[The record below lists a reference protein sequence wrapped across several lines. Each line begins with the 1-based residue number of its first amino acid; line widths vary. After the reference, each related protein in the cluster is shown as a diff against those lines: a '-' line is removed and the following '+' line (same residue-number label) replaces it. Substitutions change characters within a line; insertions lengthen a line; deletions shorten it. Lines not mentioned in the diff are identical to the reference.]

1 MGWILFKR
9 ALRDLKAGWARYIAL
24 SLLIIFSIFIV
35 TSLMGAAVTVID
47 TTKNSDVA
55 LCREDGEFSCF
66 VPLRESEL
74 KKIEDKGVEIEEMFY
89 ADYEINE
96 EQTLRVFKI
105 REHIN
110 KIALVEG
117 NLPANDNEAVIE
129 RRFAEV
135 NNVTV
140 GSVIKIGDKEF
151 TVSGIG
157 AVPDYNS
164 VIKKFSDS
172 VVDSKAFGLLFVT
185 PDAYDVLYRS
195 GYSESSE
202 EFYYAYLLHG
212 AMSED
217 ELKDILEDID
227 FDVEDVDDEYFR
239 EYWDRMV
246 GRRDDLLEGIDE
258 LKDGAGDLA
267 DGAEELSD
275 GVSEFHDGMTE
286 LHDAV
291 PDLTDGITAIDDGA
305 AELEK
310 GINAYTDGV
319 NSVQSG
325 ASDLYDGASALADGT
340 DQLNT
345 GAAQYAA
352 GVGELATSA
361 DLLAQ
366 SEDPYIAGVAAGF
379 AGPAKDLASGYTQI
393 QSGIA
398 EVNTGAGSLR
408 DGAYQLY
415 DGIKSLNDNSQS
427 LRDGAIALHE
437 GTTELREGAEDFAD
451 GVNDLFDGSKELK
464 DGAKDLADGAREL
477 SDGVNEFS
485 DEANDLIDEVF
496 NIETSNLMLFINHN
510 DNPRIGAAADDV
522 EINYSASI
530 IFGVLLVMLFAYV
543 ISVFIVHTLD
553 QESSVIGAL
562 YSMGVKRR
570 TLTLSYVAVPVIV
583 TFISGVIGTAIA
595 LYTPAGIP
603 AQLQDTLGY
612 YSMPEME
619 IIITPFILIYGLIVP
634 PLTAFIVNVLV
645 IRNRLKKTPLALL
658 KNEQKAVRGKELK
671 IKGLSFISMFRIR
684 QMLRE
689 IRAGLTV
696 ILGMFMA
703 LLVGFL
709 ALNTLVYCNKVKDY
723 NVSLTKYEY
732 MYNYKYPTEE
742 VPEGG
747 YEAVSET
754 LSKEIYGYSFD
765 VMVMGITKDNP
776 FFDTGDLPDND
787 TDVVISSAVANKYNL
802 KTGDVF
808 TLSGDNGDRLY
819 AFRVARI
826 VDYTASLTVFMDI
839 ENCREL
845 FGEDDDYF
853 NVVFSDHEL
862 DIDNGR
868 LYATVS
874 KKDIEKAA
882 GIYVDMMGPMIVT
895 ISVASSVI
903 FLVVMY
909 LMIKMM
915 VDRSAFNISLVKIFG
930 FRNREVRKMY
940 LDGNFFTVVIGA
952 LIVIPVCKTIMDY
965 VYPRYLVS
973 NVGVGIRPDYPPELY
988 AAIFA
993 VIIGLYLVINFVL
1006 TSRIKKINPAIFLKN
1021 RE

>member
-47 TTKNSDVA
+47 TTKSSDVA

-117 NLPANDNEAVIE
+117 NLPANDNEVVIE

-246 GRRDDLLEGIDE
+246 GRKDDLIEGIDE
-258 LKDGAGDLA
+258 LKDGAGNLA

-305 AELEK
+305 AELEE

-345 GAAQYAA
+345 GAAQYAT

-415 DGIKSLNDNSQS
+415 DGIKSLNDNSQA
-427 LRDGAIALHE
+427 LRDGALALHE

-543 ISVFIVHTLD
+543 ISVFIVHTID

-570 TLTLSYVAVPVIV
+570 TLILSYVAVPVIV
-583 TFISGVIGTAIA
+583 TFVSGVIGTLIA
-595 LYTPAGIP
+595 VFTPAGIP
-603 AQLQDTLGY
+603 AQLADTLGY
-612 YSMPEME
+612 FSVPAIEVE
-619 IIITPFILIYGLIVP
+619 VTPFIIVYGLVIP
-634 PLTAFIVNVLV
+634 PVTAFIVNVLV
-645 IRNRLKKTPLALL
+645 IRKRLKKTPLALL
-658 KNEQKAVRGKELK
+658 RNEQKAVRGKEIKIRGLK
-671 IKGLSFISMFRIR
+671 FIPMFRIR
-684 QMLRE
+684 QMFRE

-696 ILGMFMA
+696 IFGMFMS
-703 LLVGFL
+703 LLVAL
-709 ALNTLVYCNKVKDY
+709 MALNTFVYCNKVKAY
-723 NVSLTKYEY
+723 NVDQTHYEY

-747 YEAVSET
+747 YEAVAEG
-754 LSKEIYGYSFD
+754 LKKEIYGYTFD
-765 VMVMGITKDNP
+765 VTMMGITNDNP

-787 TDVVISSAVANKYNL
+787 TDVVLSSAVANKYNL
-802 KTGDVF
+802 AVGDEF
-808 TLSGDNGDRLY
+808 TLQGENGDRLY
-819 AFRVARI
+819 AFRVSKI
-826 VDYTASLTVFMDI
+826 FDYSASLMVFMDI
-839 ENCREL
+839 DRCRDL

-862 DIDNGR
+862 DIESGR
-868 LYATVS
+868 LYSTVT
-874 KKDIEKAA
+874 KAEIEKAA
-882 GIYVDMMGPMIVT
+882 GIYVDMMWTMILT
-895 ISVASSVI
+895 MSVASGVI

-915 VDRSAFNISLVKIFG
+915 INRSSFNISLMKIFG
-930 FRNREVRKMY
+930 FRKREVRKMY
-940 LDGNFFTVVIGA
+940 LDGNFYMVAIGA
-952 LIVIPVCKTIMDY
+952 LVVIPLCKSIMDY
-965 VYPRYLVS
+965 IYPRYLVS
-973 NVGVGIRPDYPPELY
+973 NVGVGINPTYPPELY
-988 AAIFA
+988 LIIFA
-993 VIIGLYLVINFVL
+993 VIIGLYLIINFL
-1006 TSRIKKINPAIFLKN
+1006 ITNRIKKITPAEVLKN

>member
-1 MGWILFKR
+1 MGWIFLKR
-9 ALRDLKAGWARYIAL
+9 AARDLKAGWARYIAL

-55 LCREDGEFSCF
+55 LCCEDGEFSCF

-246 GRRDDLLEGIDE
+246 GRKDDLLEGIDE
-258 LKDGAGDLA
+258 LKDGASELA

-275 GVSEFHDGMTE
+275 GIGEFHDGMTE

-291 PDLTDGITAIDDGA
+291 PDLTDGIAALDDGA
-305 AELEK
+305 SELED
-310 GINAYTDGV
+310 GIKAYTDGV
-319 NSVQSG
+319 SSVASG
-325 ASDLYDGASALADGT
+325 TSELSDGAS
-340 DQLNT
+340 
-345 GAAQYAA
+345 
-352 GVGELATSA
+352 ELA
-361 DLLAQ
+361 
-366 SEDPYIAGVAAGF
+366 V
-379 AGPAKDLASGYTQI
+379 GYAQI
-393 QSGIA
+393 QSGIDG
-398 EVNTGAGSLR
+398 VNTGAGALR

-415 DGIKSLNDNSQS
+415 NGVKTLNDNSKT
-427 LRDGAIALHE
+427 LRDGASALHD
-437 GTTELREGAEDFAD
+437 GTSELREGAEELAD
-451 GVNDLFDGSKELK
+451 GIDELYDGSVEIN

-543 ISVFIVHTLD
+543 ISVFIVHTID

-619 IIITPFILIYGLIVP
+619 IIITPFIMIYGLIVP

-839 ENCREL
+839 EKCRDL

-862 DIDNGR
+862 DIDSGR

-882 GIYVDMMGPMIVT
+882 GIYVDMMGPMVVT

-915 VDRSAFNISLVKIFG
+915 IDRSSFNISLVKIFG
-930 FRNREVRKMY
+930 FRNREVRRMY
-940 LDGNFFTVVIGA
+940 LDGNFFTVVLGA
-952 LIVIPVCKTIMDY
+952 LVVIPVCKMIMDY

-1006 TSRIKKINPAIFLKN
+1006 TSRIKKINPALVLKN